1 MDLPPKGSYK
11 GRSYIR
17 VEEPW
22 PTDSLWPPCRFTR
35 RRDRCRVS
43 LPAIAKLLGKPS
55 KDLQT
60 IYDYAIVRHKLDI
73 PQLKSQIT
81 MIWSDHLHWVLR
93 ELNLGW
99 TEDDIIRAVGQ
110 FRFANAYIR
119 SGGTNRGTPRSG
131 KSSAPE
137 EDVDVDDEDDDQGSV
152 AEESE
157 RVYTYPPAFQKIVE
171 DCEQKLEALARE
183 TMESLKD
190 IWNPQ
195 LKKAVAQ
202 RKREVYDEMLDI
214 VLQDEERKIRQ
225 QLESEFAAAAA
236 AASQKKRKVQQPT
249 KETAALL
256 TGRISLSTVPIDVN
270 KIIEY

>member
-1 MDLPPKGSYK
+1 MLPPKGSYK

-22 PTDSLWPPCRFTR
+22 PTYSLWPPCRFTR

-43 LPAIAKLLGKPS
+43 LPAIAKLLGKRTVDVQ
-55 KDLQT
+55 K
-60 IYDYAIVRHKLDI
+60 IYDAAIVREKLDI
-73 PQLKSQIT
+73 PQLKSRIT
-81 MIWSDHLHWVLR
+81 MIWSDHLYWVLR

-119 SGGTNRGTPRSG
+119 SGGTNRGTPRSEKPQEAVG
-131 KSSAPE
+131 E
-137 EDVDVDDEDDDQGSV
+137 DDVDAEDDEGSA
-152 AEESE
+152 AEDAG

-183 TMESLKD
+183 TLESLKD

-202 RKREVYDEMLDI
+202 RKREVHAEMLDI
-214 VLQDEERKIRQ
+214 ILQDEERKIRQ
-225 QLESEFAAAAA
+225 DLET
-236 AASQKKRKVQQPT
+236 SQKKRKVQQPNN
-249 KETAALL
+249 ETAALL

>member
-43 LPAIAKLLGKPS
+43 LPAIAKLLGKSS
-55 KDLQT
+55 KDVQN
-60 IYDYAIVRHKLDI
+60 IYDAAIVRHNLEI
-73 PQLKSQIT
+73 PQLKSRIT
-81 MIWSDHLHWVLR
+81 MIWSDHLHWILR
-93 ELNLGW
+93 DLNLGW

-119 SGGTNRGTPRSG
+119 SGGTNRGTPRAE
-131 KSSAPE
+131 KSSPE
-137 EDVDVDDEDDDQGSV
+137 EYVDDVDDEGSA

-157 RVYTYPPAFQKIVE
+157 RIYTYPPAFQKIVE

-225 QLESEFAAAAA
+225 QLELEFATAAAA